1 MCNIAY
7 YYVSVCVPFQ
17 MPVMDGIE
25 ATKRF
30 RELELQ
36 FFAFSN
42 HNTPTVSSNRSSI
55 SASNNS
61 SNNNSNNSNMD
72 DKISVIKRRRLPII
86 GMSANSD
93 NETQAIAKS
102 VGMDSFMAK
111 PFSISEFED
120 IVDALD
126 LQQSPDI

>member
-1 MCNIAY
+1 
-7 YYVSVCVPFQ
+7 
-17 MPVMDGIE
+17 MDGIE
-25 ATKRF
+25 ATKRY

-36 FFAFSN
+36 ALAFS
-42 HNTPTVSSNRSSI
+42 HQNTPTVAQQRIDGI
-55 SASNNS
+55 S
-61 SNNNSNNSNMD
+61 D
-72 DKISVIKRRRLPII
+72 DKISLIQRRRLPII

-93 NETQAIAKS
+93 NETKSIALS

-126 LQQSPDI
+126 LQQSPEV

>member
-1 MCNIAY
+1 
-7 YYVSVCVPFQ
+7 

-25 ATKRF
+25 ATKRY

-36 FFAFSN
+36 ALAFSQQ
-42 HNTPTVSSNRSSI
+42 NTPTVAQQRIDGI
-55 SASNNS
+55 S
-61 SNNNSNNSNMD
+61 D
-72 DKISVIKRRRLPII
+72 DKISLIQRRRLPII

-93 NETQAIAKS
+93 NETKSIALS

-126 LQQSPDI
+126 LQQSPEV